1 MPLSFRS
8 GASPLRCGG
17 ADRLRMAKYGDAL
30 SQRPAGRH
38 CWQGAGDDTLPHV
51 RLPQGDLPRTTD
63 WEKERTVV

>member
-1 MPLSFRS
+1 M
-8 GASPLRCGG
+8 
-17 ADRLRMAKYGDAL
+17 RMAKYGDAL